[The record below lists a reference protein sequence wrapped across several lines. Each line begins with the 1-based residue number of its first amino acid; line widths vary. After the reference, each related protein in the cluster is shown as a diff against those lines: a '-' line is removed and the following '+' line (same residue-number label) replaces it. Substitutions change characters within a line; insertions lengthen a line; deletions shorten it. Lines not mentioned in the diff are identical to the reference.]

1 MTLRIAPLVFV
12 LVACGGG
19 SEPPE
24 GTAAGA
30 ATKHAPNTSAT
41 RVEVA
46 TISASQPQ
54 LDVVRPGEVE
64 GAREAHLAAALG
76 GFVEAVKVENGATVK
91 QGQPIAYVDSS
102 VHNAQA
108 KLTKIEVDDA
118 KRELAR
124 LESLGKSVASARVDA
139 ARTRLARAEAQHAM
153 SRTNQARAA
162 VRAPFA
168 GVIVDLQVER
178 GEVVAPGAPIARLIQ
193 LTPALVSVAVTD
205 RDVPALRVGAPARVS
220 SSGFAGEVD
229 GTIKRIQP
237 AADLDTRS
245 FTVEVEV
252 PNADKRLLPGMIA
265 RVTFSSSRT
274 EKLML
279 MPQDFL
285 VTQRAGNGVF
295 IVGEGSVARWR
306 PLELGT
312 IYGTQIEVKSGLADG
327 ERVVVLGQRALAEG
341 DQLLVTREGHCCEN
355 ARVVYPHATGVS
367 AAPAPAERDAD
378 SPSDPKAAANAPA
391 TKPAAPEAAP
401 R

>member
-1 MTLRIAPLVFV
+1 MMSRIAPL
-12 LVACGGG
+12 LLILAACGSG

-30 ATKHAPNTSAT
+30 ATKHAPSTTAT

-46 TISASQPQ
+46 TIQASQPQ
-54 LDVVRPGEVE
+54 LQVIRPGEVK

-91 QGQPIAYVDSS
+91 QGQPIAYVDTS

-124 LESLGKSVASARVDA
+124 LESLGKAVASARVDA
-139 ARTRLARAEAQHAM
+139 ARTRLARAEAQHAL

-168 GVIVDLQVER
+168 GVIVDLQVEK

-193 LTPALVSVAVTD
+193 LTPAMVSVSVTD
-205 RDVPALRVGAPARVS
+205 RDVPALEIGASARVA
-220 SSGFAGEVD
+220 SSGISGEVD

-245 FTVEVEV
+245 FLVEVEV
-252 PNADKRLLPGMIA
+252 ANEDRRLLPGMIA
-265 RVTFSSSRT
+265 RVSFTSTRAEAT
-274 EKLML
+274 MII
-279 MPQDFL
+279 PQDLL
-285 VTQRAGNGVF
+285 VTHMDGNGVF
-295 IVGEGSVARWR
+295 VVRDGDIAQWR

-312 IYGTQIEVKSGLADG
+312 IYGTQLEVRSGLAEG
-327 ERVVVLGQRALAEG
+327 ERVVVLGQRALTDG
-341 DQLLVTREGHCCEN
+341 DQLLVTRAGRCCEN
-355 ARVVYPHATGVS
+355 GRVTYPHVTGPATPASTGS
-367 AAPAPAERDAD
+367 TKKGSRTTGDAPAPTAAKGGNAETT
-378 SPSDPKAAANAPA
+378 PK
-391 TKPAAPEAAP
+391 
-401 R
+401 